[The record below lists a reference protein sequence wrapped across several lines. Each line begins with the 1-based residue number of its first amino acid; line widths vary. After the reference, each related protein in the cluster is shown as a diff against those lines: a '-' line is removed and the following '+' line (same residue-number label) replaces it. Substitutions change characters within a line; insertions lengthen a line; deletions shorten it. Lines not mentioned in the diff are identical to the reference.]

1 MSNAVTPF
9 TVPRNFTLSVTPVS
23 GNDDSFIW
31 QEGNGLDMEGYTDIT
46 RDGVGANWI
55 NYGSGSSA
63 GVQTWANVGGDYYN
77 DTTLDTGVN
86 YTTSFD
92 NGTEDLEVDISQ
104 MVEEF
109 LNPTMTAASLEV
121 TIGST
126 LLDGST
132 VELTSTDG
140 TTVKYKA
147 QAGSGQAVSGSSGG
161 LPITLFGY
169 GSSIANS
176 LTNLSASI
184 DNATYGHDG
193 KIDVAI
199 DGGKLTL
206 TQVTA
211 GRGGNT
217 TSTFQGWADVT
228 VGGLSA
234 VPTSFTGGQG
244 LDNYGLGV
252 HLTAS
257 QEVYVAA
264 ADASANVPANTA
276 GARRSYYTKKFF
288 ARSSEFFF
296 KRPVLEARWED
307 TKKDDRGNFFYSSS
321 LSTAKENLHTLY
333 LYNYH
338 RGILRNIP
346 DLTNNIIYV
355 GFFSGSADNSAP
367 AGSEILLVRD
377 NAHVN
382 DASKVYATGGLS
394 SQTGIYTCSVAL
406 TAAASPLTTVFD
418 VWKSAYN
425 GTQYWTGSFSP
436 VKLDLSTENPSTEF
450 VTNVTNLKPLYNRSE
465 TARFRVFTRQ
475 KDWNPTIYT
484 KAVATT
490 TPFIVES
497 GSYSV
502 ARVIDGVEAV
512 PYGTG
517 SDLHTMMSFD
527 VSGSYFDLDMSI
539 LEPGYAYR
547 VKFAYYNGS
556 VGDWQEQPQEFK
568 FRVED

>member
-1 MSNAVTPF
+1 M
-9 TVPRNFTLSVTPVS
+9 
-23 GNDDSFIW
+23 
-31 QEGNGLDMEGYTDIT
+31 
-46 RDGVGANWI
+46 
-55 NYGSGSSA
+55 
-63 GVQTWANVGGDYYN
+63 
-77 DTTLDTGVN
+77 
-86 YTTSFD
+86 
-92 NGTEDLEVDISQ
+92 
-104 MVEEF
+104 
-109 LNPTMTAASLEV
+109 
-121 TIGST
+121 
-126 LLDGST
+126 
-132 VELTSTDG
+132 
-140 TTVKYKA
+140 
-147 QAGSGQAVSGSSGG
+147 
-161 LPITLFGY
+161 
-169 GSSIANS
+169 
-176 LTNLSASI
+176 
-184 DNATYGHDG
+184 
-193 KIDVAI
+193 
-199 DGGKLTL
+199 
-206 TQVTA
+206 
-211 GRGGNT
+211 
-217 TSTFQGWADVT
+217 
-228 VGGLSA
+228 
-234 VPTSFTGGQG
+234 
-244 LDNYGLGV
+244 
-252 HLTAS
+252 
-257 QEVYVAA
+257 
-264 ADASANVPANTA
+264 PANTA